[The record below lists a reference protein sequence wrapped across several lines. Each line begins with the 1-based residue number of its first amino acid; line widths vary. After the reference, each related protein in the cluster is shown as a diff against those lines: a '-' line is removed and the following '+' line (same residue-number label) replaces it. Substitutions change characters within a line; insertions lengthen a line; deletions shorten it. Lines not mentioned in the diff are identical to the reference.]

1 MGRRKNIRTQF
12 GDSVENF
19 LRAYHLY
26 LNILTEIA
34 ISSFTYENLPKT
46 VNPRYIELALFGD
59 GKGVW
64 FEDDVVGM
72 LALNCVNKGRFDV
85 YGESINRR
93 AYSKYNHYQVE
104 LTNKNSVIMWNNMLR
119 TNSVDVVDYYAR
131 KFAEIDCT
139 IAVNVRGQKTPV
151 LLQGTEQQRM
161 TLINMYKEY
170 DGNSPLICATDGLD
184 VTNAIKSIPTVA
196 PYVSDKLTEL
206 RKELWEQCM
215 SYLGISTQEN
225 KRERLLRNEIL
236 MNESQAF
243 ANRRSR
249 LGERKRA
256 VEKINEMFGTDIR
269 VEYNSIDMDSRIT
282 DALTEGLER
291 GEDYGEVHDT
301 VENDSGSGER

>member
-1 MGRRKNIRTQF
+1 MGRGRKIRTQF
-12 GDSVENF
+12 GDSTENF

-26 LNILTEIA
+26 LDILTEIA
-34 ISSFTYENLPKT
+34 ISSFTYENLPET
-46 VNPRYIELALFGD
+46 VDQRYIELALFRD
-59 GKGVW
+59 GKVVW
-64 FEDDVVGM
+64 FKDEVIGM
-72 LALNCVNKGRFDV
+72 LALNCVNKGRFNV
-85 YGESINRR
+85 YGESIERR
-93 AYSKYNHYQVE
+93 AYSRYNHFQVD
-104 LTNKNSVIMWNNMLR
+104 LNNKNSVIMWNNMLR
-119 TNSVDVVDYYAR
+119 KNSVDMIDYYAR

-161 TLINMYKEY
+161 TLINLYKEY
-170 DGNSPLICATDGLD
+170 DGNSPLICATEGLD

-256 VEKINEMFGTDIR
+256 IEKVNEMFGTDIL
-269 VEYNSIDMDSRIT
+269 VEYNSIDLDSRIT
-282 DALTEGLER
+282 DALTSGLEG

-301 VENDSGSGER
+301 TEDDTGSGKR